1 MATFIKPE
9 AGRASLS
16 DRRTNHRGPVQTK
29 ARLTVLDGPSAG
41 VTHDILARDGSMGGL
56 AFLLR
61 QSLEVGQQCT
71 VQMLPGGKIQAC
83 EIIRARP
90 ISAGRYEMALQ
101 FRK

>member
-9 AGRASLS
+9 VGRVSLS
-16 DRRTNHRGPVQTK
+16 DRRTSHRGPVQTK
-29 ARLTVLDGPSAG
+29 ARLTVLDGPAAG
-41 VTHDILARDGSMGGL
+41 ATHEILARDGAMGGL

-61 QSLEVGQQCT
+61 ESLTVGQQCT
-71 VQMLPGGKIQAC
+71 VQLLPGGKVQAC
-83 EIIRARP
+83 EIVRARP